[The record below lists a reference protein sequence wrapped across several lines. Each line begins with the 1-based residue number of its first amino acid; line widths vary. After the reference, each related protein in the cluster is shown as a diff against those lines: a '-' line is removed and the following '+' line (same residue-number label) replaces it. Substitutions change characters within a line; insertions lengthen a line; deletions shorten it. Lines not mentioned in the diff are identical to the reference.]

1 MNRRLFACLVLAAAC
16 RDSAP
21 PSAGLSAPPP
31 APAAPEA
38 TGRFLA
44 EYEPASPALRDLRD
58 RLAGSRLLDTVAAG
72 LNDTLRLRENVVIAA
87 SECGEPNAYYRPEA
101 RRVTLCYELLADL
114 GRRFSRSPQ
123 GDILVA
129 GTTAFVLLHEVGHAL
144 IHVLDLPTTG
154 REEDAVDQLAT
165 LLMLGEGP
173 VGDSLAF
180 AAAAWFLQS
189 APRRIDPLAFAD
201 EHGLDAQRVYSIL
214 CWVHGRD
221 PTRYPEIVREGW
233 LPAGRAER
241 CPAEYARVSR
251 SWSRLLAPYH
261 RR

>member
-1 MNRRLFACLVLAAAC
+1 MRKRLTIFVLLAGC
-16 RDSAP
+16 GRESPP
-21 PSAGLSAPPP
+21 PSAALSPP
-31 APAAPEA
+31 AVPIE
-38 TGRFLA
+38 TGRFIA
-44 EYEPASPALRDLRD
+44 EYEPAISPDLRDLRT
-58 RLAGSRLLDTVAAG
+58 RLAASRLLDTVAAG
-72 LNDTLRLRENVVIAA
+72 LNDTLRMRENVVIAS
-87 SECGEPNAYYRPEA
+87 SECGEPNAYYRPDA
-101 RRVTLCYELLADL
+101 RRVILCYELLADL
-114 GRRFSRSPQ
+114 SRRFRRMPEA
-123 GDILVA
+123 DILVA

-165 LLMLGEGP
+165 LLMLGEGA

-189 APRRIDPLAFAD
+189 ASRTRIDPLAFAD

-214 CWVHGRD
+214 CWVHGRA
-221 PTRYPEIVREGW
+221 PERYPEIVREGW

-241 CPAEYARVSR
+241 CPAEYSRISR

-261 RR
+261 KTH

>member
-1 MNRRLFACLVLAAAC
+1 MLKRLILLALLAGC
-16 RDSAP
+16 GRDAPPPSPAVAPSAP
-21 PSAGLSAPPP
+21 PIES
-31 APAAPEA
+31 
-38 TGRFLA
+38 GRFIA
-44 EYEPASPALRDLRD
+44 EYEPATAPDLRELRI
-58 RLAGSRLLDTVAAG
+58 RLVASRLLDTIAAG
-72 LNDTLRLRENVVIAA
+72 LNDTLRLRENVVIAS
-87 SECGEPNAYYRPEA
+87 SECGEPNASYRPDA

-114 GRRFSRSPQ
+114 SRRFRRSPQ
-123 GDILVA
+123 SDILVA

-189 APRRIDPLAFAD
+189 APRTRIDPLAFAD

-221 PTRYPEIVREGW
+221 PGRYPEIVGEGW
-233 LPAGRAER
+233 LPAGRADR
-241 CPAEYARVSR
+241 CQAEYSRVSR

-261 RR
+261 KTH

>member
-1 MNRRLFACLVLAAAC
+1 MPRRLLLLTLLAGC
-16 RDSAP
+16 GQDAP
-21 PSAGLSAPPP
+21 PPSPALTPPP
-31 APAAPEA
+31 APVE

-44 EYEPASPALRDLRD
+44 EYEPVSSPALRDLRA
-58 RLAGSRLLDTVAAG
+58 RLVASRLLDTVAAG
-72 LNDTLRLRENVVIAA
+72 LNDTLRIRENVVIAA
-87 SECGEPNAYYRPEA
+87 SECSEANAFYRPEA
-101 RRVTLCYELLADL
+101 RRVTLCYELLEDL
-114 GRRFSRSPQ
+114 NNRFSSHPQ
-123 GDILVA
+123 ADILAA

-189 APRRIDPLAFAD
+189 ASRARINPLAFAD

-221 PTRYPEIVREGW
+221 PVRYPQIVKEGW
-233 LPAGRAER
+233 LPVSRAER
-241 CPAEYARVSR
+241 CPAEYSRISR
-251 SWSRLLAPYH
+251 SWSRLLAPFH
-261 RR
+261 KAH

>member
-1 MNRRLFACLVLAAAC
+1 MPRPLLLLLLLVACG
-16 RDSAP
+16 RDPAP
-21 PSAGLSAPPP
+21 PSPAVTPPP
-31 APAAPEA
+31 PPVE

-44 EYEPASPALRDLRD
+44 EYEPATAPDLRDLRS
-58 RLAGSRLLDTVAAG
+58 RLVESRLLDTVAAG
-72 LNDTLRLRENVVIAA
+72 LNDSIRIRENVVIAG
-87 SECGEPNAYYRPEA
+87 SECLEPNAFYRPEA

-114 GRRFSRSPQ
+114 GRRFRGSPQ
-123 GDILVA
+123 ADILAA

-165 LLMLGEGP
+165 LLMLGEGA

-189 APRRIDPLAFAD
+189 AQRTRIDPLAFAD

-221 PTRYPEIVREGW
+221 PGRYPEIVKEGW
-233 LPAGRAER
+233 LPAARAER
-241 CPAEYARVSR
+241 CPAEYSRVSR
-251 SWSRLLAPYH
+251 SWTRLLAPYH
-261 RR
+261 RSQ

>member
-1 MNRRLFACLVLAAAC
+1 MLRRLLLLTLLAGC
-16 RDSAP
+16 GQDAP
-21 PSAGLSAPPP
+21 PPSPALTPPP
-31 APAAPEA
+31 APVE

-44 EYEPASPALRDLRD
+44 EYEPVSSPDLRDLRE
-58 RLAGSRLLDTVAAG
+58 RLVASRLLDTIAAG
-72 LNDTLRLRENVVIAA
+72 LNDTLRLPENVVIAA
-87 SECGEPNAYYRPEA
+87 SECTEPNAFYRPEA

-114 GRRFSRSPQ
+114 NRRFSRSPQ
-123 GDILVA
+123 ADILVA

-154 REEDAVDQLAT
+154 SEEDAVDQLAT

-189 APRRIDPLAFAD
+189 APQTRIDPLAFAD

-221 PTRYPEIVREGW
+221 PLRYPEIVKEGW
-233 LPAGRAER
+233 LPASRAER
-241 CPAEYARVSR
+241 CPAEYFRISR
-251 SWSRLLAPYH
+251 SWSRLLAPFH
-261 RR
+261 KTH

>member
-1 MNRRLFACLVLAAAC
+1 MPRRFLLLLLLTACG
-16 RDSAP
+16 REGPP
-21 PSAGLSAPPP
+21 PSPALTPPPPP
-31 APAAPEA
+31 AE

-44 EYEPASPALRDLRD
+44 AYEPVSSPELRDLRT
-58 RLAGSRLLDTVAAG
+58 RLVASRLLDTVASG
-72 LNDTLRLRENVVIAA
+72 LNDTIRIRENVIIAG
-87 SECGEPNAYYRPEA
+87 SECQEPNAYYRPEA

-114 GRRFSRSPQ
+114 SRRFRRMPQ
-123 GDILVA
+123 SDILVA

-189 APRRIDPLAFAD
+189 SQRTRIDPLTFAD

-233 LPAGRAER
+233 LPAARAER
-241 CPAEYARVSR
+241 CPAEYARISR

-261 RR
+261 RSG